1 MPAIELAIVF
11 ILIVLNGLLAMA
23 ELAVV
28 SSRRARLQTMID
40 RGVRG
45 SRRALRL
52 ASDPGTFLSTVQ
64 FGITLIGIFA
74 GAFSGATLGERLS
87 IWLQGLGLSPAIAG
101 PLGFGSIVALITYV
115 SLIVG
120 ELVPKQLALRN
131 AEAIACAVAPA
142 MIMLSRIAAPVV
154 WLLDVS
160 GRLVLRLFGSRRRD
174 DGRVTD
180 EEIRLLVAEAE
191 TAGVIEPEERKMIS
205 GVMRLGDMPVSA
217 VMTPRYEVDV
227 IDLTQSPAEIR
238 AMIEKSVHARL
249 PAHRGDPDEI
259 VGVLQAKDLLNAYL
273 KKGRKVP
280 DPMKFVR
287 PAPVIP
293 ETMDALDVIEKLK
306 GSEVHMGLV
315 HDEYGHFEGVV
326 TSGDILEAIAG
337 AFRTEEG
344 VPEPHATQRDDGTWL
359 MDGTMPV
366 EELAD
371 ITRLAL
377 PAKRDYHTLAGFV
390 LEELGHLP
398 SLGERFEKE
407 GWRFE
412 VVDLDGRRIDKVLAS
427 RVLPRVRA
435 AN

>member
-101 PLGFGSIVALITYV
+101 SLGFGSIVALITYV

-131 AEAIACAVAPA
+131 AEAIACAMAPS
-142 MIMLSRIAAPVV
+142 MIMLSRIAKPVV

-160 GRLVLRLFGSRRRD
+160 GRLLLRLFGSRRRD
-174 DGRVTD
+174 EGRVTD

-191 TAGVIEPEERKMIS
+191 TAGVIEPEERQMIS
-205 GVMRLGDMPVSA
+205 GVMRLGDIPVSA
-217 VMTPRYEVDV
+217 VMTPRFDVDI
-227 IDLTQSPAEIR
+227 IDLTQSPVEIR
-238 AMIEKSVHARL
+238 ATIEKSVHARL

-306 GSEVHMGLV
+306 GSDVHMGLV

-326 TSGDILEAIAG
+326 TTGDILQAIAG
-337 AFRTEEG
+337 AFRTDEG
-344 VPEPHATQRDDGTWL
+344 APEPHATQRDDGTWL

-371 ITRLAL
+371 ITRIALA
-377 PAKRDYHTLAGFV
+377 PKRDYHTLAGFI

-412 VVDLDGRRIDKVLAS
+412 IVDLDGRRIDKVLAS